1 MAVGDAM
8 SSTCSRP
15 NVMSANDSFG
25 GGGSGGRVV
34 VVVVDEV
41 DEVDDVEDVDVEVD
55 AVEVVARS
63 PAVLVGTAVVGPAPS
78 PATTPAGSVSA
89 DVGAAGV
96 DRATVLTG
104 ASVVGNVPAVR
115 SAG

>member
-1 MAVGDAM
+1 
-8 SSTCSRP
+8 
-15 NVMSANDSFG
+15 MSANDSFG

-34 VVVVDEV
+34 VVVVDDV
-41 DEVDDVEDVDVEVD
+41 DEVEGVDDVEDVDVD
-55 AVEVVARS
+55 AVEVVVRS

-78 PATTPAGSVSA
+78 SATTSDGSVSA
-89 DVGAAGV
+89 DVGASGV